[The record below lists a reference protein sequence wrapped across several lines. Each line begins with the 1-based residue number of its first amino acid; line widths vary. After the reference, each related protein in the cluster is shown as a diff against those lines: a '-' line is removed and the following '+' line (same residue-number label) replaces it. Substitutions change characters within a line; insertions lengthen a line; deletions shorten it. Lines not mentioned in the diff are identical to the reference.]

1 MAQLKD
7 LIVTG
12 PTRLIGE
19 AYGRISSANTV
30 PVVNSNA
37 NLAFNASTTIATV
50 GGVQITA
57 KLPAGGYQGPAGSN
71 GTNGTNGK
79 QGPQGPAGSNGTNG
93 TNGKQGPQGPKGA
106 SGSNGTNGTNGKQG
120 PQGPAGSNGT
130 NGTNGNQGPQG
141 PKGASGGSG
150 SNGNQGPQGPKGATG
165 GSGGTGNQGPQ
176 GPKGATGGSGGTG
189 NQGPQGPKGQDAA
202 AGNYLPITGGTLTGN
217 LRLKDGSN
225 YGKKLNFGDGDYVY
239 FHENSDDH
247 LNIYAAKGISISVGD
262 GYSVE
267 IEGFSAGGSQGPQ
280 GPQGPKGTG
289 SQGPQGPKGATGSGT
304 KGDQGPQGPKGA
316 QGPAGSGGGSSIT
329 LGSSTSKA
337 YLLAVT
343 GTSSPVTATVYN
355 SNVYMQ
361 SSNLYATSDA
371 RLKNF
376 KGDVDIDLDKLASL
390 PKKYFTWK
398 NDKENAKVNIGTSA
412 QELQKVYP
420 ELVSTDDN
428 GYFGVSYEKL
438 SVIALA
444 AVDKLHEENNSLKK
458 ENDELKERLRKI
470 EEKLGL

>member
-57 KLPAGGYQGPAGSN
+57 KLPAGGYQGPAG
-71 GTNGTNGK
+71 TNGK

-93 TNGKQGPQGPKGA
+93 TNG
-106 SGSNGTNGTNGKQG
+106 TNGKQG
-120 PQGPAGSNGT
+120 PQGPAGGNGT
-130 NGTNGNQGPQG
+130 NG
-141 PKGASGGSG
+141 K
-150 SNGNQGPQGPKGATG
+150 
-165 GSGGTGNQGPQ
+165 
-176 GPKGATGGSGGTG
+176 
-189 NQGPQGPKGQDAA
+189 
-202 AGNYLPITGGTLTGN
+202 
-217 LRLKDGSN
+217 
-225 YGKKLNFGDGDYVY
+225 
-239 FHENSDDH
+239 
-247 LNIYAAKGISISVGD
+247 
-262 GYSVE
+262 
-267 IEGFSAGGSQGPQ
+267 
-280 GPQGPKGTG
+280 
-289 SQGPQGPKGATGSGT
+289 
-304 KGDQGPQGPKGA
+304 QGPQGPKGA
-316 QGPAGSGGGSSIT
+316 QGPAGNGASGDYLPLAGGTLSGDLRLYSGNYGRKINFGDGDYVYLSEPTDDALKIYAKSSIT
-329 LGSSTSKA
+329 LETTGGTFTIPSDLGGLSGDQGPQGAQGRQGREGSAGTNATGVQGPQGASNGGGGGVTASTGSGTY
-337 YLLAVT
+337 YLLGKSGTGAGAVT
-343 GTSSPVTATVYN
+343 TVYFN
-355 SNVYMQ
+355 TGVKMEG
-361 SSNLYATSDA
+361 SNLYATSDA
-371 RLKNF
+371 RMKNF

-420 ELVSTDDN
+420 ELVSTDEK
-428 GYFGVSYEKL
+428 GYLAVSYEKL